1 MKYKSKLIEE
11 LISFCICTTCITILE
26 GVMGVLFFSDVL
38 VDYGAFF
45 SPPIFGALGVLL
57 GVVTISKKELTVKQ
71 VLIRRTIHL
80 LLIEIVVFGL
90 NYLAGVTFPPIVG
103 ITLALGI
110 ALVFIAVY
118 FICWL
123 DERRCAN
130 DFNQMLKSYQ
140 EKVTSI

>member
-90 NYLAGVTFPPIVG
+90 NYLVGVTFPPIVG
-103 ITLALGI
+103 ITLAIGI
-110 ALVFIAVY
+110 AIVFILVY
-118 FICWL
+118 LICWL

>member
-26 GVMGVLFFSDVL
+26 GVMGMLFFPDVL

-45 SPPIFGALGVLL
+45 SPPLFGALGVLL
-57 GVVTISKKELTVKQ
+57 GVVTISRKELTVKQ
-71 VLIRRTIHL
+71 VLIRRAIHL

-90 NYLAGVTFPPIVG
+90 NHLVGVTFSPIVS
-103 ITLALGI
+103 IALALGI
-110 ALVFIAVY
+110 ALVFIMVY

-130 DFNQMLKSYQ
+130 DFNEMLKTYQ
-140 EKVTSI
+140 QKATTI

>member
-45 SPPIFGALGVLL
+45 SPPLFGALGVLL

-90 NYLAGVTFPPIVG
+90 NYLAGVKFPPIVG
-103 ITLALGI
+103 ITLAIGI
-110 ALVFIAVY
+110 AIVFILVY
-118 FICWL
+118 VICWL

>member
-1 MKYKSKLIEE
+1 MNFKSKLIEE

-26 GVMGVLFFSDVL
+26 GVMGVLFFPDVML
-38 VDYGAFF
+38 DYGAFF
-45 SPPIFGALGVLL
+45 SPPIFGAIGVLL

-71 VLIRRTIHL
+71 VLIRRAIHL
-80 LLIEIVVFGL
+80 LLIETVVFGL
-90 NYLAGVTFPPIVG
+90 NYLVGVIFPPIIA

-110 ALVFIAVY
+110 ALVFVAVY

-140 EKVTSI
+140 EKATT

>member
-1 MKYKSKLIEE
+1 MNFKSKLIEE
-11 LISFCICTTCITILE
+11 LISFCICTTCITVLE
-26 GVMGVLFFSDVL
+26 GVMGILFFPDVL

-57 GVVTISKKELTVKQ
+57 SVVTISKKELTVKQ
-71 VLIRRTIHL
+71 VLIRRAIHL

-90 NYLAGVTFPPIVG
+90 NYLAGVKFSLIVG

-140 EKVTSI
+140 EKASAL

>member
-1 MKYKSKLIEE
+1 MNFKSKLIEE

-26 GVMGVLFFSDVL
+26 GVMGVLFFPDVML
-38 VDYGAFF
+38 DYGAFF
-45 SPPIFGALGVLL
+45 SPPIFGAIGVFL

-71 VLIRRTIHL
+71 VLIRRAIHL
-80 LLIEIVVFGL
+80 LLIETVVFGL
-90 NYLAGVTFPPIVG
+90 NYLVGVIFPPIIA

-110 ALVFIAVY
+110 ALVFVAVY

-140 EKVTSI
+140 EKATT

>member
-1 MKYKSKLIEE
+1 MNYKSKLIEE

-26 GVMGVLFFSDVL
+26 GVMGLLFFPDVL

-90 NYLAGVTFPPIVG
+90 NYLAGVKFPPIIA
-103 ITLALGI
+103 ITLAIGI
-110 ALVFIAVY
+110 AIVFILVY
-118 FICWL
+118 VICWF

-140 EKVTSI
+140 EKASAL